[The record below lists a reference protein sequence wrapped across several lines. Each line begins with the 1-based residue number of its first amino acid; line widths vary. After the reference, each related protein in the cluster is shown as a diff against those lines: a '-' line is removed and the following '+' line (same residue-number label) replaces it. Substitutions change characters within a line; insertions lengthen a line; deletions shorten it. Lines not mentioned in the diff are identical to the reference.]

1 MAVIIGILRVA
12 FVAGVF
18 GSMLGVGGGVIMV
31 PVLSLAFGVPIKTAI
46 ATSIV
51 CVIATS
57 SMAQSTFAARGMT
70 NMRLGMVLEVATTVG
85 AVAGGITAVLID
97 GRILQGAFA
106 VVLFYVSWQMGRRRG
121 DIVPAETALMPSSYY
136 DPAEG
141 RQVSYGVHGLGIGFG
156 LSFVAGNVSGL
167 LGVGGGAFKVP
178 IMNLLMGVPL
188 KATIATSNLMI
199 GVTAGD
205 RRRHLLRPRLH
216 GPALGGPCCPGHPR
230 RRAARPSPGDP
241 TAVSGS
247 SSSSSRSCWPC
258 SACSCCSRRGGGR
271 MNGERPPDGVAAGS
285 AAGAR
290 PWSPSSAW

>member
-1 MAVIIGILRVA
+1 MAVIIGILAVA
-12 FVAGVF
+12 FAAGVF

-85 AVAGGITAVLID
+85 AVAGGVTAVLID
-97 GRILQGAFA
+97 GRYLQGAFA
-106 VVLFYVSWQMGRRRG
+106 VVLFYVAWQMGRRRG
-121 DIVPAETALMPSSYY
+121 DIVPVETALMPSSYY

-141 RQVSYGVHGLGIGFG
+141 RQVTYGVHGLGVGFG

-199 GVTAGD
+199 GVTAATGAAIFYGRGYMD
-205 RRRHLLRPRLH
+205 PHWAVPA
-216 GPALGGPCCPGHPR
+216 ALGIL
-230 RRAARPSPGDP
+230 
-241 TAVSGS
+241 
-247 SSSSSRSCWPC
+247 
-258 SACSCCSRRGGGR
+258 
-271 MNGERPPDGVAAGS
+271 
-285 AAGAR
+285 AGAR
-290 PWSPSSAW
+290 LGPRLAIHLPSRILIVVFEIVLAVFGVLMLLKALGVGV